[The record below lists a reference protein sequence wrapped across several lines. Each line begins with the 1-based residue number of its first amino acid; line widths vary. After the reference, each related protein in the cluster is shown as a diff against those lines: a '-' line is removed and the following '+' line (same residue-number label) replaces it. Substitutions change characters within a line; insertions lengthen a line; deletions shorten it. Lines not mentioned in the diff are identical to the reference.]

1 VVFDQN
7 NSAFLRKLAG
17 HHRILGDQRLRD
29 HIYRLFRKGS
39 ENATGETVH
48 IRFNSFLELYKEL
61 NHVGGVSLTD
71 EEKNEMVVTPW
82 EVRGKVDYERLIRE
96 FGTQPLTDKL
106 LEGISK
112 HTGELHVQLRR
123 ELFFSHRDLDV
134 VLDLYERGTKF
145 VLYTGRGPSGPVH
158 IGHLVPWIFT
168 KHLQEKFGTRLYFQ
182 MTDDEKFVVD
192 DEARLAETTRL
203 GYENA
208 LDLIA
213 LGFEPEDTFII
224 FDVPDIDLLYDI
236 ALEVAKRIT
245 YSTAKATFG
254 FQDSTNIGWIFWPAI
269 QAVPCFIH
277 KKLTGENVPALIPA
291 AIDQDPYWRITRDIA
306 AKLGYFK
313 PAQIHNRFLP
323 GLGVGGKMSAS
334 EPETAIFTTD
344 LPEVVKRKVWN
355 AFTGGKGTVAEQR
368 KSGANPDVCSVFQYF
383 LFLFEE
389 DDKRLE
395 ERGRRCRGG
404 EVLCGDCKKEL
415 AERINRFLSGHQKRR
430 EKARGMIEQYDIKS
444 RR

>member
-1 VVFDQN
+1 M
-7 NSAFLRKLAG
+7 
-17 HHRILGDQRLRD
+17 
-29 HIYRLFRKGS
+29 
-39 ENATGETVH
+39 
-48 IRFNSFLELYKEL
+48 
-61 NHVGGVSLTD
+61 TD
-71 EEKNEMVVTPW
+71 EEKNEMIVTPW
-82 EVRGKVDYERLIRE
+82 EVKGKVDYERLIKE
-96 FGTQPLTDKL
+96 FGTLPITDEL
-106 LEGISK
+106 LKKIQK
-112 HTGELHVQLRR
+112 HTGSLHLQLRR
-123 ELFFSHRDLDV
+123 KLFFSHRDLDT
-134 VLDLYERGTKF
+134 VLDLHDRGTKF

-168 KHLQEKFGTRLYFQ
+168 KHLQDTFHTRLYFQ

-192 DEARLAETTRL
+192 DDAQLKQTTKC
-203 GYENA
+203 GHENA

-213 LGFEPEDTFII
+213 LGFKPEDTFII
-224 FDVPDIDLLYDI
+224 YDVQDIDLLYDI

-254 FQDSTNIGWIFWPAI
+254 FQDSTNLGWIFWPAV
-269 QAVPCFIH
+269 QSVPCFIH

-306 AKLGYFK
+306 PKLGYFK

-344 LPEVVKRKVWN
+344 TPEIVKRKVWN

-368 KSGANPDVCSVFQYF
+368 KAGANPDVCSIYQYL

-389 DDKRLE
+389 DDKKLLE
-395 ERGRRCRGG
+395 REQQCKTGKI
-404 EVLCGDCKKEL
+404 LCGECKKDLTEK
-415 AERINRFLSGHQKRR
+415 INKFLSEHQKRR
-430 EKARGMIEQYDIKS
+430 EKAKDNIQKYDIK
-444 RR
+444 R